1 MMMNAITKLT
11 SVINYVRTK
20 KGRIAAPVDQDICWT
35 QIIALVQNLGRSNAL
50 PQPKTEYS
58 GQMHMMDRYLDTN
71 HVVTDTKVLNG
82 SLNFT
87 EALTKLKPETNT
99 FTEADVNLL
108 TAGELQTV
116 NKILDKAID
125 DIELNTDTIE
135 NDTDSFFD
143 VVNDLLDG
151 NLTSSWKIIEIGQ
164 VEECD
169 KITFPSTTEKIK
181 GTTGAHIV
189 VGCGPGQY
197 VRIGQLYSSTFAR
210 FFFRHTP
217 CSLQGWTKLHNML
230 TQLSRLLSSKDRN
243 TEHMS
248 SAVTKSRIVPSE
260 STA

>member
-35 QIIALVQNLGRSNAL
+35 QIIALVQNLGRSHAL

-125 DIELNTDTIE
+125 DIELNTDTTE
-135 NDTDSFFD
+135 NDTD
-143 VVNDLLDG
+143 VNSIITVAVIKNVLG
-151 NLTSSWKIIEIGQ
+151 CYKI
-164 VEECD
+164 
-169 KITFPSTTEKIK
+169 EKS
-181 GTTGAHIV
+181 AF
-189 VGCGPGQY
+189 
-197 VRIGQLYSSTFAR
+197 RIICIAAEFKSVDQ
-210 FFFRHTP
+210 
-217 CSLQGWTKLHNML
+217 
-230 TQLSRLLSSKDRN
+230 LLSSK
-243 TEHMS
+243 TFFG
-248 SAVTKSRIVPSE
+248 
-260 STA
+260 